1 MKLLKFLPNR
11 VWRVY
16 RGGACLD
23 QLRSVPEPADGSFPE
38 EWIAS
43 TVAAL
48 NPQHGCPGEG
58 ISRVLLPDG
67 SAELFDRVLEREA
80 ESLLGPNHP
89 ASAEKTPGFLTKLL
103 DSAIRLPIQAHPD
116 RTASQRLFHSPYGK
130 TEAWIV
136 LGGRRINGEEPY
148 LLMGF
153 NDRFDFEVFRREALS
168 GVMKQTLGMMHRYP
182 ITPGEVILIPGGFPH
197 AIGSGVLV
205 QEIMEPTDWVI
216 QPEAHCGEQPLTM
229 RDRFGG
235 LDPEEALSVFHRE
248 ILALDQLRAKVLQTP
263 VVLSED
269 DGATLTS
276 LIDRNAVRYFGSL
289 ELKLHRVWERPE
301 TLNTFM
307 AGTVLEG
314 QATVTDGAETISLQR
329 GDTFAVGAS
338 AHPRFTGEARILL
351 ALPPVS
357 AV

>member
-23 QLRSVPEPADGSFPE
+23 RLRGIANPADGSFPE

-48 NPQHGCPGEG
+48 NPQRNCPGEG

-67 SAELFDRVLEREA
+67 SAERFDRVLEREA
-80 ESLLGPNHP
+80 ETLLGPDHP
-89 ASAEKTPGFLTKLL
+89 ASAGRTPGFLTKLL
-103 DSAIRLPIQAHPD
+103 DSAIRLPVQAHPD
-116 RTASQRLFHSPYGK
+116 REASRRLFRSPYGK

-136 LGGRRINGEEPY
+136 LEGRRINGEEPY

-153 NDRFDFEVFRREALS
+153 NDCFDFEVFRREALT
-168 GVMKQTLGMMHRYP
+168 GVMEKTLGMMHRYP

-216 QPEAHCGEQPLTM
+216 QPEARCGEQPLTM
-229 RDRFGG
+229 QDRFGG
-235 LDPEEALSVFHRE
+235 LDPDAALSVFHRE
-248 ILALDQLRAKVLQTP
+248 ILTLDRLRAKVLQAP
-263 VVLSED
+263 VTLGED
-269 DGATLTS
+269 DGATLTR
-276 LIDRNAVRYFGSL
+276 LIDRDAVRYFGSL
-289 ELKLHRVWERPE
+289 ELKLRRTWERPGS
-301 TLNTFM
+301 LNCFM
-307 AGTVLEG
+307 AGTVLDG
-314 QATVTDGAETISLQR
+314 HAAVTDGAETITLER

-338 AHPRFTGEARILL
+338 ARPRFTGRARILL
-351 ALPPVS
+351 ALPPLS
-357 AV
+357 TP

>member
-1 MKLLKFLPNR
+1 M
-11 VWRVY
+11 
-16 RGGACLD
+16 
-23 QLRSVPEPADGSFPE
+23 
-38 EWIAS
+38 
-43 TVAAL
+43 
-48 NPQHGCPGEG
+48 
-58 ISRVLLPDG
+58 
-67 SAELFDRVLEREA
+67 
-80 ESLLGPNHP
+80 
-89 ASAEKTPGFLTKLL
+89 
-103 DSAIRLPIQAHPD
+103 
-116 RTASQRLFHSPYGK
+116 
-130 TEAWIV
+130 

-168 GVMKQTLGMMHRYP
+168 GVMDQTLGMMHRYP

-216 QPEAHCGEQPLTM
+216 QPEARCGEQPLTM
-229 RDRFGG
+229 QDRCGG

-248 ILALDQLRAKVLQTP
+248 ILTLDQLRAKVLQTP

-338 AHPRFTGEARILL
+338 SHPRFTGKARILL